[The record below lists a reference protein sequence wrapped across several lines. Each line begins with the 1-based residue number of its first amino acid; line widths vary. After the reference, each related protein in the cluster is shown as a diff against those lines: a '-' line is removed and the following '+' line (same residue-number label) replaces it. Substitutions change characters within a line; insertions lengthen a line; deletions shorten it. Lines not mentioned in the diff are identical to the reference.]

1 MTNTTPTTYSDLVTL
16 CARSAIEQGADDSY
30 VCQSGDFEAL
40 ADFAGSE
47 PDATTRDELARDV
60 RAAIREEIRAAEGL
74 YLIER
79 MPEHLRASHGAAG
92 NWGTYPMN
100 GAERVCLAF
109 VPEGIEDDEYDHVVR
124 DATAA
129 DVARYGRAAD

>member
-1 MTNTTPTTYSDLVTL
+1 MTNATTTYADLVSL

-30 VCQSGDFEAL
+30 VCQHGDVEAL
-40 ADFAGSE
+40 ADFSGSE
-47 PDATTRDELARDV
+47 PDATTRDELTRDV
-60 RAAIREEIRAAEGL
+60 QAAIREEIRDSAGM

-79 MPEHLRASHGAAG
+79 MPEHLRASHEAAG
-92 NWGTYPMN
+92 NWGAYPMN

-109 VPEGIEDDEYDHVVR
+109 VPDGIEDDDYDHVVR

-129 DVARYGRAAD
+129 DVARYGRASE

>member
-47 PDATTRDELARDV
+47 PGATTRDELARDV
-60 RAAIREEIRAAEGL
+60 RAAIREEISTAAAMATYTVQCRHASGSSCWEPEPECVGL
-74 YLIER
+74 TRDE
-79 MPEHLRASHGAAG
+79 
-92 NWGTYPMN
+92 
-100 GAERVCLAF
+100 AERVLATLEPTDDDGAALEYRI
-109 VPEGIEDDEYDHVVR
+109 VED
-124 DATAA
+124 
-129 DVARYGRAAD
+129 

>member
-60 RAAIREEIRAAEGL
+60 RAAIRERLASIAAWEPRWVETL
-74 YLIER
+74 PAPDESTCAI
-79 MPEHLRASHGAAG
+79 GA
-92 NWGTYPMN
+92 
-100 GAERVCLAF
+100 LA
-109 VPEGIEDDEYDHVVR
+109 
-124 DATAA
+124 
-129 DVARYGRAAD
+129 